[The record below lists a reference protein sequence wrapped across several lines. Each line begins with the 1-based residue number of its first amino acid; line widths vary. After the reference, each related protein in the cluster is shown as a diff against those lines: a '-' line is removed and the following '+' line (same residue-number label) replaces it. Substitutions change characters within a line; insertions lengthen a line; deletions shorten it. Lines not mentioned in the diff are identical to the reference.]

1 MKTMREAAAKIS
13 EQRLSTVLGAIPT
26 LWQVRQPKPRIRT
39 WMLRVITG
47 DQ

>member
-26 LWQVRQPKPRIRT
+26 LWQVRLPKPRIRT
-39 WMLRVITG
+39 WMLSIITEG
-47 DQ
+47 Q